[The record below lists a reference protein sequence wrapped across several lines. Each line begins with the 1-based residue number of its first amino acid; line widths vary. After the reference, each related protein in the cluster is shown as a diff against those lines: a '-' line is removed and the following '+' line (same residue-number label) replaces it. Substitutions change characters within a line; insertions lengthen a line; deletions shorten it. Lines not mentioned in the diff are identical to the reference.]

1 MSTIQR
7 PLAGTVLTF
16 ELGEERKLAVDA
28 GGKGGRSG
36 RTLLKEGSLRVTL
49 VVLEPGGE
57 LHEHHAEG
65 PIIVQPLEGR
75 IHFTAD
81 GHLYDLGPG
90 ELLAA
95 RAGVRHSVRSP
106 GGGTFLLTISL
117 AHHDEAGRVGADDE
131 QAAAHRHQP

>member
-7 PLAGTVLTF
+7 PLAGRVLTF
-16 ELGEERKLAVDA
+16 ALGEERKIARDA
-28 GGKGGRSG
+28 EGKGGRSS

-57 LHEHHAEG
+57 LHEHQADG
-65 PIIVQPLEGR
+65 PITVQPMEGR
-75 IHFTAD
+75 IHFLAD
-81 GHLYDLGPG
+81 GQLYDLGPG

-95 RAGVRHSVRSP
+95 DAGVRHSVKSP

-117 AHHDEAGRVGADDE
+117 ARDDHE
-131 QAAAHRHQP
+131 HPVAHGH